1 MHRLKVFIY
10 SMSHPFSFGFAHLAN
25 MVFHKSL
32 FVLTFHWNSLLGK
45 IEHLF
50 PPPPP
55 SLSLS
60 LSLSVCTLEGPG
72 AVIWRLVSVFTQL
85 LVQSG
90 AFVFSL
96 THLFSFQLNKS
107 VQIYLKKLVQN
118 ITMYMTSKLKMCII
132 ICNYTV
138 FYIFPITIT
147 KNSHKYLQNLL
158 KYMHVT

>member
-10 SMSHPFSFGFAHLAN
+10 SMSHPFSFGFAYLAN

-32 FVLTFHWNSLLGK
+32 FVFFSLKFSIGK

-50 PPPPP
+50 PPPP

-60 LSLSVCTLEGPG
+60 LSLSVCTLEGQG

-118 ITMYMTSKLKMCII
+118 IKIYMTSKLKMCII
-132 ICNYTV
+132 ICHYTV
-138 FYIFPITIT
+138 FYIFPINIT

-158 KYMHVT
+158 KYMHAT